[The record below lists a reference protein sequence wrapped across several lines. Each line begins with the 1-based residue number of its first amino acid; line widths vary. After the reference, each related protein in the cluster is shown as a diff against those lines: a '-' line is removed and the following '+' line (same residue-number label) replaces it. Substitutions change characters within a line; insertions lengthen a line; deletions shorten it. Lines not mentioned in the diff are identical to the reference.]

1 MISVKTKPQLQES
14 EQPAPFS
21 NLRLVNT
28 SVVSSGSK
36 DQQTPF
42 QFNFPSNCSRVQP
55 VSCQPPGSLD
65 KGDKGANTSIEDP
78 VGVGEHFG
86 SFC

>member
-28 SVVSSGSK
+28 SVASSGSK

-42 QFNFPSNCSRVQP
+42 QFNFPPTPHVSNQYP
-55 VSCQPPGSLD
+55 AKPAGSLVR
-65 KGDKGANTSIEDP
+65 GDTGANTSVEDL
-78 VGVGEHFG
+78 VSVGEHCW